1 MICRV
6 CGAEC
11 ADTAEL
17 CPVCG
22 ADLTVAA
29 EETPA
34 PAEETVLQHPVL
46 AVSCDDVVNAE
57 IFRDLLRENG
67 IPFAC
72 DTAESGGSMK
82 VVFGGGFLAEDIYVD
97 EENLETAQALY
108 DEVLASEPAF
118 DDEAVDEDETD
129 I

>member
-6 CGAEC
+6 CGASCEE
-11 ADTAEL
+11 TAEL

-29 EETPA
+29 EEA
-34 PAEETVLQHPVL
+34 PVAAEETVLQHPVL

-57 IFRDLLRENG
+57 IFRDLLRENN
-67 IPFAC
+67 IPFTC
-72 DTAESGGSMK
+72 DTAETGGSMK
-82 VVFGGGFLAEDIYVD
+82 VLFGGGFTAEDIYVD

-108 DEVLASEPAF
+108 DEVLASEPSF
-118 DDEAVDEDETD
+118 DEDDFAEDETD